1 MRLSSALRS
10 RDPQAAAHSSRL
22 ILLVCAA
29 VVSALTVVQQAG
41 AGALVLTVHWVGVA
55 ALLAGAIACT
65 VVSPDALDRLGI
77 GVLIAVV
84 GVVLTCTLNLRSW
97 PSPCSGPPRT
107 CAGPE
112 WPW

>member
-10 RDPQAAAHSSRL
+10 RDPRAAAHSSRL